1 MTNNKIRSYLSLA
14 MKAGK
19 IKSGEFAVKKAFDG
33 GNAYLVVVDSS
44 ASDATKKRWRD
55 ACDYKGV
62 PFLEADAPGTAIGR
76 DNIMTLCV
84 ISADFARMILDAN

>member
-1 MTNNKIRSYLSLA
+1 MTNNKMRSYLSLA

-33 GNAYLVVVDSS
+33 GIAYLIVVDAC

-55 ACDYKGV
+55 ACAYKDV
-62 PFLEADAPGTAIGR
+62 PFIEADAPGTAIGK

-84 ISADFARMILDAN
+84 VSADFARMILDAN